1 MSDPMPTI
9 SLSLLLLAGILVT
22 AVATAAYAW
31 VANHRRQALV
41 GRTMAGTDAA
51 RARRSALLTV
61 DGERKEKLSA
71 RLLRRFP
78 SLRVEDSRYGERL
91 AQAGYDGPA
100 APAIYA
106 TSRVVSM
113 IVLPSLAVL
122 LIPTESMGLR
132 VLFGFGWLLVGWVL
146 PRAVLARAVRLCQE
160 RVRRALPDALD
171 LLVVCVE
178 AGISID
184 AAILRVA
191 RELQLPYPDLGKEL
205 MIVNRKTNAGITREE
220 ALRGLWTRTGVEELR
235 TLSSSLIQS
244 EKWGTSVTKVLRVS
258 AHTFR
263 RKRRQTAEKRVAL
276 APVKMTF
283 PLVTMIM
290 PAMFIIILGP
300 AILQLIESLR
310 GVGQ

>member
-1 MSDPMPTI
+1 MPTI
-9 SLSLLLLAGILVT
+9 SLPLLLLVGILVT
-22 AVATAAYAW
+22 AVGTAAYAW

-41 GRTMAGTDAA
+41 GRAMAGTDAA

-61 DGERKEKLSA
+61 DGERKEKLSS
-71 RLLRRFP
+71 RLLKRFP
-78 SLRVEDSRYGERL
+78 SLRVEDSRFAERL
-91 AQAGYDGPA
+91 AQAGFDGPA

-106 TSRVVSM
+106 TGRVLSL
-113 IVLPSLAVL
+113 IALPSLAIL
-122 LIPTESMGLR
+122 FFPASSMAMR
-132 VLFGFGWLLVGWVL
+132 VLFAFGWLVVGWVL
-146 PRAVLARAVRLCQE
+146 PRAVLARAVRLRQE
-160 RVRRALPDALD
+160 RIRRALPDALD

-191 RELQLPYPDLGKEL
+191 REMQLPYPELGKEL
-205 MIVNRKTNAGITREE
+205 LVVNRKTNAGITRDE
-220 ALRGLWTRTGVEELR
+220 ALRGLFTRTGVDELR
-235 TLSSSLIQS
+235 TLASSLIQS
-244 EKWGTSVTKVLRVS
+244 EKWGTSITKVLRVS

-283 PLVTMIM
+283 PLVTLIM